1 MKKLLIISSLIL
13 LGFTGLY
20 SQKYAFVDTDYIL
33 GNIPSYKAAQEQIDK
48 QSKEWQNEIE
58 LKFTDIEKMYNDF
71 QAEKILL
78 TDDLKQKR
86 ENEIRQKEKAARDLQ
101 KKYFGPEGDLFKKRE
116 ELIKP
121 IQDEVYNAVK
131 TIALEGNY
139 AVIFDTS
146 SGPSILFSDP
156 KYDKSDEVLQKL
168 GYKN

>member
-1 MKKLLIISSLIL
+1 MKRAILSSVLIL
-13 LGFTGLY
+13 AGTLVSFA
-20 SQKYAFVDTDYIL
+20 QKYAFVDTEYIL

-48 QSKEWQNEIE
+48 SSENWQTEVENMFAEI
-58 LKFTDIEKMYNDF
+58 DKMYKDF

-78 TDDLKQKR
+78 TEELKKKR
-86 ENEIRQKEKAARDLQ
+86 EGEIIKKEREARNLQ
-101 KKYFGPEGDLFKKRE
+101 KKYFGPEGELYKKRE

-131 TIALEGNY
+131 EIALEGNY
-139 AVIFDTS
+139 AAIFDTS

-156 KYDKSDEVLQKL
+156 KYDKSDDVLQKL

>member
-1 MKKLLIISSLIL
+1 MKRLIIVTVVL
-13 LGFTGLY
+13 FTGMVI
-20 SQKYAFVDTDYIL
+20 SFAQKYAFVDSEYIL

-48 QSKEWQNEIE
+48 FSSDWQKEVENR
-58 LKFTDIEKMYNDF
+58 FTEIEKMYNDF

-78 TDDLKQKR
+78 TEDLKKKR
-86 ENEIRQKEKAARDLQ
+86 ENEIIQKEKAARDLQ

-116 ELIKP
+116 ELVKP

-131 TIALEGNY
+131 QIALEGNY

-156 KYDKSDEVLQKL
+156 KYDKSDDVLQKL